1 MVTKPALSPGRI
13 KYLKEIRQKKHAIF
27 LAQILFLVAFFI
39 LWEIAANLRWLDPFI
54 TSQPTRIV
62 DTIILLHKDG
72 SLYLHTATT
81 VWETFIGFI
90 LGTVGGI
97 LVAILLWWSNFLCK
111 VVQPYLVVLNAIPK
125 VALGPILVVWMGNGQ
140 LAIITMALLIS
151 IIVSIISMLDAFL
164 TVDPDKIKLVK
175 TFGATKAQIL
185 TKVILPASLPQM
197 ISALKVNVGLSW
209 VGVIMG
215 EFLVSKA
222 GLGYLIVY
230 GSQVFKLDIVMASII
245 ILAIAAAIMY
255 LAVSYFEKKVLK
267 WQQ

>member
-1 MVTKPALSPGRI
+1 MVMDIVLSPERI
-13 KYLKEIRQKKHAIF
+13 KYLKDIKLRKAAIF
-27 LAQILFLVAFFI
+27 FVQVFLLVAFFI
-39 LWEIAANLRWLDPFI
+39 MWEVAANVRWIDPFI
-54 TSQPTRIV
+54 TSQPSRV
-62 DTIILLHKDG
+62 FATILTLHRDG

-81 VWETFIGFI
+81 VWETFVGFI

-97 LVAILLWWSNFLCK
+97 AIAVLLWWSNFLCK
-111 VVQPYLVVLNAIPK
+111 VTQPYLVVLNAIPK

-164 TVDPDKIKLVK
+164 AIDKDKIKLMK
-175 TFGATKAQIL
+175 TFGASRTQIL
-185 TKVILPASLPQM
+185 TKVVLPGSLPHM

-215 EFLVSKA
+215 EFLVSES

-230 GSQVFKLDIVMASII
+230 GSQVFKLDVVMASII
-245 ILAIAAAIMY
+245 ILAIVAALMY
-255 LAVSYFEKKVLK
+255 MAVSYFEKRALK

>member
-1 MVTKPALSPGRI
+1 MVKAVISSGRI
-13 KYLKEIRQKKHAIF
+13 KYLKAVKRKKVSIF
-27 LAQILFLVAFFI
+27 LTQIFLLVAFFI
-39 LWEIAANLRWLDPFI
+39 LWEMAADLRWIDPFI
-54 TSQPTRIV
+54 TSQPSRVFATIRI
-62 DTIILLHKDG
+62 LHENG
-72 SLYLHTATT
+72 SLYMHTATT
-81 VWETFIGFI
+81 VWETFVGFT
-90 LGTVGGI
+90 LGTLGGI
-97 LVAILLWWSNFLCK
+97 AIAILFWWSSFLCK
-111 VVQPYLVVLNAIPK
+111 VAQPYLVVLNAIPK

-164 TVDPDKIKLVK
+164 NVDQDKIKLLK
-175 TFGATKAQIL
+175 TFGATKTQLLI
-185 TKVILPASLPQM
+185 KVILPASLPQM
-197 ISALKVNVGLSW
+197 ISALNVNVGLSW

-255 LAVSYFEKKVLK
+255 IAVSFFERKALK